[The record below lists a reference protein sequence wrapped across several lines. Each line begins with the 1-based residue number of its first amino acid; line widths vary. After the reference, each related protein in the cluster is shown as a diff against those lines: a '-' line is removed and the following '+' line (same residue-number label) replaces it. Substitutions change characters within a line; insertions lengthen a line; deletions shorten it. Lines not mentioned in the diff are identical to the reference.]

1 MDKATG
7 RASLDDLI
15 SATGMQP
22 SNVLLNIQRKGQ
34 QLRLGWTSAGLLAT
48 ALVGLSGTP
57 ARAHGIESSVTRLEQ
72 LSSQLML
79 QSQFS
84 NGEPTT
90 DAIVRLVAP
99 DGKALELGR
108 TDAKGQLSFA
118 LPKQATGEWE
128 LQVDGG
134 PGHRDYLEMPVK
146 AGQAQLD
153 QISEGHHP
161 ANPLGWLSAV
171 GATAMLLG
179 LQRIRRPR

>member
-1 MDKATG
+1 
-7 RASLDDLI
+7 
-15 SATGMQP
+15 MQQG
-22 SNVLLNIQRKGQ
+22 SRQRPWTS
-34 QLRLGWTSAGLLAT
+34 WTSAGLLAS
-48 ALVGLSGTP
+48 ALLALSGSP
-57 ARAHGIESSVTRLEQ
+57 ASAHGIESSLTRLEA

-84 NGEPTT
+84 NGEPTS
-90 DAIVRLVAP
+90 DAIVRLVSP
-99 DGKALELGR
+99 DGKAQELGR

-146 AGQAQLD
+146 GGQAQLD
-153 QISEGHHP
+153 QISEHRRPSHP
-161 ANPLGWLSAV
+161 LAWLSAV

-179 LQRIRRPR
+179 LQRIRRHR